1 MSGSVIEIIMEHP
14 WPFLAWMLPIFGAL
28 MMPIL
33 GRINNKVRDYGA
45 VAFAF
50 SAVVASAMMIPYLFG
65 HTPGD
70 ITLITWM
77 TLPNGTPLDFGV
89 LVDPLSIIISNVV
102 AFISFLIVVYS
113 TSYMHGDEGLTRY
126 WFLFLYFM
134 GSMLLLVLADNLIM
148 TMIGWEGVGIC
159 SYGLIGYYYRDK
171 KERWLGGPPPTE
183 MYPPSHAGMKA
194 FVVTGIGDVLVLAA
208 IFILYYFAGTFNYV
222 ELMQTSDV
230 WLTEM
235 SKVPGLI
242 ALFAILLL
250 GGPIGKS
257 AQFPLHEWL
266 PEAMAGPTSV
276 SALIHAATMVKAG
289 VYLVARMSPV
299 FYVGTWALHLPE
311 AQVYFITIAIVGA
324 FTCFL
329 AASQALVAVEL
340 KKILAYSTVS
350 QIGYMMLGLGL
361 SGFSKDA
368 YLPGLTAGIYHLASH
383 AMFKA
388 ALFLGAGSVIHSV
401 HTIYTFN
408 MGGLKKYMKW
418 TYILMGLATLS
429 LSGVP
434 PFSGFWSKDAVF
446 LAAMQA
452 GTPLAYVLLGVGVV
466 SAAMTFAYS
475 IRYISLT
482 FRGEATEYIQDLE
495 HHGHAPHESPN
506 VMLWPIAILV
516 GLFILTGV
524 LGLAGVF
531 NPSVNP
537 ELFIEEQL
545 HHMVEAMLP
554 HEVAE
559 NLHVPHISGTTK
571 LIGAGLSA
579 LALSVG
585 GFFGYNFYWAK
596 NWDSW
601 EWVQSSPM
609 RKSIHNFLWNR
620 WYMNAFFYR
629 VFVDGTLGLS
639 QAIFNGFEA
648 KVLMPL
654 SDVVASVT
662 SSASDVMYEVI
673 EEGAVFGLINTSIPA
688 AVISIYHKAKK
699 SQTGLLSMNILYIVI
714 MLMAIILGMLLN
726 GGT

>member
-1 MSGSVIEIIMEHP
+1 MSVIEIIMEHP

-28 MMPIL
+28 MMPVL
-33 GRINNKVRDYGA
+33 GKISNKVRDYGA

-50 SAVVASAMMIPYLFG
+50 SAVVSAAMMIPYLFEG

-70 ITLITWM
+70 IKLITWM

-89 LVDPLSIIISNVV
+89 LVDPLSIIICNVV

-113 TSYMHGDEGLTRY
+113 ISYMHGDEGLTRY
-126 WFLFLYFM
+126 WFLFLYFI
-134 GSMLLLVLADNLIM
+134 GSMLLLVLADNLVM

-159 SYGLIGYYYRDK
+159 SYGLIGYYYRDPK
-171 KERWLGGPPPTE
+171 DRWLGGPPPTK

-194 FVVTGIGDVLVLAA
+194 FVVTGIGDVFILAA

-222 ELMQTSDV
+222 ELMQHSDV
-230 WLTEM
+230 WLSQM
-235 SKVPGLI
+235 ANIPGLI
-242 ALFAILLL
+242 ALFSLLLL

-257 AQFPLHEWL
+257 AQFPFHEWL

-289 VYLVARMSPV
+289 VYLVARMSPI
-299 FYVGTWALHLPE
+299 FYVGTWTLHLPE
-311 AQVYFITIAIVGA
+311 AQVYFIAIALVGA

-361 SGFSKDA
+361 SGFSEGA

-388 ALFLGAGSVIHSV
+388 ALFLGAGSVIHAV

-418 TYILMGLATLS
+418 TYLLMGLATLS

-446 LAAMQA
+446 LAALEA
-452 GTPLAYVLLGVGVV
+452 GTPLAYALLGVGVI

-475 IRYISLT
+475 IRYISMT
-482 FRGEATEYIQDLE
+482 FRGEASEFIHDLE
-495 HHGHAPHESPN
+495 HHGHPPHESPN
-506 VMLWPIAILV
+506 VMIWPIAILC
-516 GLFILTGV
+516 GLFILTG
-524 LGLAGVF
+524 LFGLAGVF
-531 NPSVNP
+531 NPSLNP

-545 HHMVEAMLP
+545 HHTVHALLP
-554 HEVAE
+554 HDVAE
-559 NLHVPHISGTTK
+559 QMHVPHISGTTK

-585 GFFGYNFYWAK
+585 GFLGYNFYWAK

-601 EWVQSSPM
+601 AWVQGSSM

-620 WYMNAFFYR
+620 WYMNEFFYR
-629 VFVDGTLGLS
+629 VFVDGTLGITN
-639 QAIFNGFEA
+639 AIYNGFEA
-648 KVLMPL
+648 KVLVPL
-654 SDVVASVT
+654 SDAVASA
-662 SSASDVMYEVI
+662 SQSASDVMYEVV
-673 EEGAVFGLINTSIPA
+673 EEGVVFGFINTSIPA

-699 SQTGLLSMNILYIVI
+699 SQTGLLSMNLLYVVL
-714 MLMAIILGMLLN
+714 MLLAIIFGMLYS
-726 GGT
+726 GGI

>member
-1 MSGSVIEIIMEHP
+1 MSVIEIIMEHP

-28 MMPIL
+28 MMPVL
-33 GRINNKVRDYGA
+33 GKISNKVRDYGA

-70 ITLITWM
+70 IKLITWM

-89 LVDPLSIIISNVV
+89 LVDPLSIIICNVV

-113 TSYMHGDEGLTRY
+113 TSYMHGDECLTRY
-126 WFLFLYFM
+126 WFLFLYFI
-134 GSMLLLVLADNLIM
+134 GSMLLLVLADNLVM

-159 SYGLIGYYYRDK
+159 SYGLIGYYYRDPK
-171 KERWLGGPPPTE
+171 DRWLGGPPPTK

-194 FVVTGIGDVLVLAA
+194 FVVTGIGDVFILAA

-222 ELMQTSDV
+222 ELMQHSDV
-230 WLTEM
+230 WLSQM
-235 SKVPGLI
+235 ANIPGLI
-242 ALFAILLL
+242 ALFSLLLL

-257 AQFPLHEWL
+257 AQFPFHEWL

-289 VYLVARMSPV
+289 VYLVARMSPI
-299 FYVGTWALHLPE
+299 FYVGTWTLHLPE
-311 AQVYFITIAIVGA
+311 AQVYFIAIALVGA

-361 SGFSKDA
+361 SGFSEGA

-388 ALFLGAGSVIHSV
+388 ALFLGAGSVIHAV

-418 TYILMGLATLS
+418 TYLLMGLATLS

-446 LAAMQA
+446 LAALEA
-452 GTPLAYVLLGVGVV
+452 GTPLAYALLGVGVI

-475 IRYISLT
+475 IRYISMT
-482 FRGEATEYIQDLE
+482 FRGEASEFIHDLE
-495 HHGHAPHESPN
+495 HHGHPPHESPN
-506 VMLWPIAILV
+506 VMIWPIAILC
-516 GLFILTGV
+516 GLFILTG
-524 LGLAGVF
+524 LFGLAGVF
-531 NPSVNP
+531 NPSLNP

-545 HHMVEAMLP
+545 HHTVHALLP
-554 HEVAE
+554 HDVAE
-559 NLHVPHISGTTK
+559 QMHVPHISGTTK

-585 GFFGYNFYWAK
+585 GFLGYNFYWAK

-601 EWVQSSPM
+601 AWVQKSSM

-620 WYMNAFFYR
+620 WYMNEFFYR
-629 VFVDGTLGLS
+629 VFVDGTLGITN
-639 QAIFNGFEA
+639 AIYNGFEA
-648 KVLMPL
+648 KVLVPL
-654 SDVVASVT
+654 SDAVASA
-662 SSASDVMYEVI
+662 SQSASDVMYEVV
-673 EEGAVFGLINTSIPA
+673 EEGAVFGFINTSIPA

-699 SQTGLLSMNILYIVI
+699 SQTGLLSMNLLYVVL
-714 MLMAIILGMLLN
+714 MLLAIIFGMLYS
-726 GGT
+726 GGI

>member
-1 MSGSVIEIIMEHP
+1 MSIIEIILEHP

-28 MMPIL
+28 MMPLL
-33 GRINNKVRDYGA
+33 GMINKKVRDYGA
-45 VAFAF
+45 TIFAF
-50 SAVVASAMMIPYLFG
+50 SSVVSTVMMIPYLFEG

-70 ITLITWM
+70 IKLFTWM
-77 TLPNGTPLDFGV
+77 ILPNGTPLDFGV
-89 LVDPLSIIISNVV
+89 LVDPLSIIICNVV
-102 AFISFLIVVYS
+102 AIISFLIVVYS

-126 WFLFLYFM
+126 WFLFLYFV
-134 GSMLLLVLADNLIM
+134 GSMLLLVLANNLVM
-148 TMIGWEGVGIC
+148 TMIGWEGVGLC

-194 FVVTGIGDVLVLAA
+194 FIVTGIGDVLILAA

-222 ELMQTSDV
+222 ELMQHSEG
-230 WLTEM
+230 WLSEM
-235 SKVPGLI
+235 ANIPGLV
-242 ALFAILLL
+242 ALFSLLLL

-289 VYLVARMSPV
+289 VYLVARMSPI
-299 FYVGTWALHLPE
+299 FYVGTWTLHLPE
-311 AQVYFITIAIVGA
+311 AQVYFIAIALVGA
-324 FTCFL
+324 FTTFL
-329 AASQALVAVEL
+329 AASQALVAIEL

-361 SGFSKDA
+361 SGFTEGA
-368 YLPGLTAGIYHLASH
+368 YIPGLTAGIYHLASH

-388 ALFLGAGSVIHSV
+388 ALFLGAGSVIHAV

-446 LAAMQA
+446 LAALEA
-452 GTPLAYVLLGVGVV
+452 GTPLAYALLGVGVI
-466 SAAMTFAYS
+466 SAAMTLAYS

-482 FRGEATEYIQDLE
+482 FRGEASEFIQDLE
-495 HHGHAPHESPN
+495 HHGHSPHESPS
-506 VMLWPIAILV
+506 VMIIPIVILV
-516 GLFILTGV
+516 GLFILTG
-524 LGLAGVF
+524 LFGLAGVF
-531 NPSVNP
+531 NPSLNP
-537 ELFIEEQL
+537 EVFIEHQL
-545 HHMVEAMLP
+545 HHTVEALLP
-554 HEVAE
+554 HAVAE
-559 NLHVPHISGTTK
+559 NMHVPHISSTTK

-579 LALSVG
+579 VALAVG
-585 GFFGYNFYWAK
+585 GYFGYNFYWAK

-601 EWVQSSPM
+601 EWVQKDNL

-620 WYMNAFFYR
+620 WYMNAIFYG
-629 VFVDGTLGLS
+629 VFVDGILILS
-639 QAIFNGFEA
+639 RVIYNGFEA
-648 KVLMPL
+648 TVLIPM
-654 SDVVASVT
+654 SDAIASITKSTSDMTYDVV
-662 SSASDVMYEVI
+662 
-673 EEGAVFGLINTSIPA
+673 EERIVFGFINTSIPS
-688 AVISIYHKAKK
+688 AVISLYHKAKK
-699 SQTGLLSMNILYIVI
+699 SQTGLLNVNILYIMI
-714 MLMAIILGMLLN
+714 MLLVIVIGMLLY
-726 GGT
+726 GGI

>member
-1 MSGSVIEIIMEHP
+1 
-14 WPFLAWMLPIFGAL
+14 
-28 MMPIL
+28 
-33 GRINNKVRDYGA
+33 
-45 VAFAF
+45 
-50 SAVVASAMMIPYLFG
+50 
-65 HTPGD
+65 
-70 ITLITWM
+70 M

-89 LVDPLSIIISNVV
+89 LVDPLSIIICNVV

-113 TSYMHGDEGLTRY
+113 TSYMHGDKGLTRY

-134 GSMLLLVLADNLIM
+134 GSMLLLVLADNLVM

-159 SYGLIGYYYRDK
+159 SYGLIGYYYRDPK
-171 KERWLGGPPPTE
+171 DRWLGGPPPTE

-194 FVVTGIGDVLVLAA
+194 FVVTGIGDVLILAA

-222 ELMQTSDV
+222 ELMQHSET
-230 WLTEM
+230 WLAQM
-235 SKVPGLI
+235 AHIPGLI
-242 ALFAILLL
+242 ALFSILLL

-289 VYLVARMSPV
+289 VYLVARMSPI
-299 FYVGTWALHLPE
+299 FYVGTWTLHLPE
-311 AQVYFITIAIVGA
+311 AQIYFIAIALVGA

-329 AASQALVAVEL
+329 AASQALVSLEL
-340 KKILAYSTVS
+340 KKILVYSTVS

-361 SGFSKDA
+361 SGFTEDA

-388 ALFLGAGSVIHSV
+388 ALFLGAGSVIHAV

-418 TYILMGLATLS
+418 TYLLMGLATLS

-446 LAAMQA
+446 LAALEA
-452 GTPLAYVLLGVGVV
+452 GTPLAYGLLVVGVV

-482 FRGEATEYIQDLE
+482 FRGEASEFIHDLE
-495 HHGHAPHESPN
+495 HHGHPPHESPN
-506 VMLWPIAILV
+506 VMLWPIAILC
-516 GLFILTGV
+516 GLFIITG
-524 LGLAGVF
+524 LFGLAGWF
-531 NPSVNP
+531 NDGLNP
-537 ELFIEEQL
+537 ELFIEQQM
-545 HHMVEAMLP
+545 HHTVEALLP

-559 NLHVPHISGTTK
+559 HMHVPHISKATK
-571 LIGAGLSA
+571 WIGVGLST

-585 GFFGYNFYWAK
+585 GFLGYNFYWAK

-601 EWVQSSPM
+601 EWVQKSEM

-629 VFVDGTLGLS
+629 VFVDGILGLTLTVY
-639 QAIFNGFEA
+639 NGFEA
-648 KVLMPL
+648 KVLVPL
-654 SDVVASVT
+654 SDVVASAT
-662 SSASDVMYEVI
+662 RSASDVMYEVI
-673 EEGAVFGLINTSIPA
+673 EEGAIFGIINTSIPA
-688 AVISIYHKAKK
+688 AVISIYHQAKK

-714 MLMAIILGMLLN
+714 LLIAIVLGMLYT
-726 GGT
+726 GGI